1 MLILDLLPKGE
12 LSDLSLPIRQAGFAP
27 RTIVVFRWDHGTQGI
42 LKDEVLHEAIDIE
55 GVVKEMLEQADASRS
70 TSSSGSG
77 RDKGKGKAVE
87 NREGGSSGSGG
98 GNKLPKWLNKLAK
111 K

>member
-12 LSDLSLPIRQAGFAP
+12 LSNLSLSFEEAGFAP
-27 RTIVVFRWDHGTQGI
+27 RTIVIFRWDHGTQTVLNDEI
-42 LKDEVLHEAIDIE
+42 LREAVDIE
-55 GVVKEMLEQADASRS
+55 GVAKEMLEAE
-70 TSSSGSG
+70 TNSSPSGGSG
-77 RDKGKGKAVE
+77 KDKKGKGKAVE
-87 NREGGSSGSGG
+87 NRDGSSSSAGG

>member
-12 LSDLSLPIRQAGFAP
+12 LSNLSLSFEEAGFAP
-27 RTIVVFRWDHGTQGI
+27 RTIVIFRWDHGTQTV
-42 LKDEVLHEAIDIE
+42 LKDEILREAVDIE
-55 GVVKEMLEQADASRS
+55 GIAKEMLEAETNSNPSKDK
-70 TSSSGSG
+70 
-77 RDKGKGKAVE
+77 KGKGKAVE
-87 NREGGSSGSGG
+87 NRDGSSSSAGG